1 MNSLVI
7 APPHNHGLSRFPH
20 TFFRVNMDALY
31 AGGFDEI
38 VTAPNDEIVLFLKP
52 ISTSRLIEPLWLK
65 AGWTIVH
72 IEAEALKYKA
82 ELKNKRSEVQ

>member
-1 MNSLVI
+1 MR
-7 APPHNHGLSRFPH
+7 LSF
-20 TFFRVNMDALY
+20 
-31 AGGFDEI
+31 
-38 VTAPNDEIVLFLKP
+38 FLKP